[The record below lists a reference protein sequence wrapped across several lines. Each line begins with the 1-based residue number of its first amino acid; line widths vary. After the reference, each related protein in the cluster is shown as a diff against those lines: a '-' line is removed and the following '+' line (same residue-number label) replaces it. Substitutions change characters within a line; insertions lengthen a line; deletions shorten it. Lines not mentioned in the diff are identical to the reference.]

1 MTKKTWTDA
10 AKRGRKIM
18 GSFRMLALLAA
29 MFFLAGCTSVIVS
42 PLPYDANLKEI
53 KLLNNPA
60 VIVDDF
66 VPVLEKYFL
75 EHGIALNRVPGTAN
89 IGANEY
95 GIRYTARRSWTVL
108 PYLSL
113 AYVRI
118 FKGERLVAEGN
129 YYLSGHSFCLSPYKW
144 QGVETKM
151 KPVYDELLKNYPIA
165 GQKRPQA
172 ASSPAGGGKTGR

>member
-60 VIVDDF
+60 FTPD
-66 VPVLEKYFL
+66 EG
-75 EHGIALNRVPGTAN
+75 EA
-89 IGANEY
+89 
-95 GIRYTARRSWTVL
+95 
-108 PYLSL
+108 
-113 AYVRI
+113 
-118 FKGERLVAEGN
+118 ERLR
-129 YYLSGHSFCLSPYKW
+129 
-144 QGVETKM
+144 
-151 KPVYDELLKNYPIA
+151 ELIDNRSEEQQNVIESLTN
-165 GQKRPQA
+165 GEL
-172 ASSPAGGGKTGR
+172 

>member
-1 MTKKTWTDA
+1 MRSFSNRLNLKGTSDMTMKTWTDA
-10 AKRGRKIM
+10 AKRGRKLAM
-18 GSFRMLALLAA
+18 TFGMLLTA
-29 MFFLAGCTSVIVS
+29 MFFLAGCTSVVVC

-66 VPVLEKYFL
+66 VPVMEKYFM
-75 EHGIALNRVPGTAN
+75 EHGIALNRVPESAS

-95 GIRYTARRSWTVL
+95 GIRYSARRSWTVI

-151 KPVYDELLKNYPIA
+151 KPVYDELLKKYPPA
-165 GQKRPQA
+165 GQKRP
-172 ASSPAGGGKTGR
+172 